1 MMNNFRI
8 LLTAILAFVMN
19 VPDFS
24 AQSIERQVFST
35 AGFHTEQIEF
45 NIGEVMTSTFQ
56 NDDLLLT
63 QGFEQGELIDIAV
76 NEIPSIS
83 SLLIY
88 PNPTRFQFAVATPGK
103 SSSLDIT
110 ILDMTGQLVEVI
122 SVYQQTQNIDVTALA
137 AGTYMLNIIS
147 ADQKINERHLL
158 IKL

>member
-1 MMNNFRI
+1 M
-8 LLTAILAFVMN
+8 
-19 VPDFS
+19 
-24 AQSIERQVFST
+24 
-35 AGFHTEQIEF
+35 
-45 NIGEVMTSTFQ
+45 
-56 NDDLLLT
+56 LT

-83 SLLIY
+83 LLLIY

-110 ILDMTGQLVEVI
+110 ILDMTGKLVEVI